1 MKNLRLGCISA
12 MVLVIAGS
20 AFAHHSAAMFDRD
33 KTVELVGTIVDLSW
47 SNPHS
52 WITIDVPNASGVTER
67 WSVECNSPNNMARL
81 GWKST
86 TLNPGDHVTILMHP
100 LRNGD
105 KGGQFISVKLA
116 DGQVLN
122 NSGGYPAPK
131 P

>member
-1 MKNLRLGCISA
+1 MKSLRFAYVGAILLA
-12 MVLVIAGS
+12 LAGS

-33 KTVELVGTIVDLSW
+33 KTVELVGTIVDFSW

-52 WITIDVPNASGVTER
+52 WITIDVPNASGAAER
-67 WSVECNSPNNMARL
+67 WSIECNSPNNMARQ
-81 GWKST
+81 GWTST
-86 TLNPGDHVTILMHP
+86 TLKPGDQVTIRMHP

-116 DGQVLN
+116 DGQILTN
-122 NSGGYPAPK
+122 GGGYPAPK